1 MSDVREI
8 TNKIVELAEEGLL
21 SWQDVALAC
30 LGYMSEDHV
39 ADMASDNYFIED
51 EDDEVTE

>member
-8 TNKIVELAEEGLL
+8 TNKLLELAEEGLL
-21 SWQDVALAC
+21 SWQDIAEAC

>member
-1 MSDVREI
+1 MSRTI
-8 TNKIVELAEEGLL
+8 TNKLLELLEEGLL

>member
-1 MSDVREI
+1 MSRKI
-8 TNKIVELAEEGLL
+8 TNKLLELLEEGLL

>member
-21 SWQDVALAC
+21 SWQDIALAC
-30 LGYMSEDHV
+30 LSYMSEDHV
-39 ADMASDNYFIED
+39 ADMASDNYFLDD